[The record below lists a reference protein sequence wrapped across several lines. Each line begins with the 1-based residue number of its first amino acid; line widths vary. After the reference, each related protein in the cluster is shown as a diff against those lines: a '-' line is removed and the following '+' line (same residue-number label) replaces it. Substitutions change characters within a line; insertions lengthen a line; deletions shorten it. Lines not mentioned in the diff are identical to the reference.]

1 MDAVGGFTVEQV
13 IKIFFQT
20 CAAVTHL
27 HKQKPSIIHRD
38 LKVIFKDFFDKFY
51 ININNFFFKFHKDS
65 LKITNV
71 YMTRFIK
78 CLKSVKDTAKF
89 FLCDFSL
96 A

>member
-38 LKVIFKDFFDKFY
+38 LKVIFRE
-51 ININNFFFKFHKDS
+51 
-65 LKITNV
+65 L
-71 YMTRFIK
+71 
-78 CLKSVKDTAKF
+78 L
-89 FLCDFSL
+89 
-96 A
+96 